1 LFAEIHGFSD
11 KLLVMSDIS
20 DELLSDKVIVILNN
34 SSFNFAL

>member
-1 LFAEIHGFSD
+1 
-11 KLLVMSDIS
+11 MSDIS